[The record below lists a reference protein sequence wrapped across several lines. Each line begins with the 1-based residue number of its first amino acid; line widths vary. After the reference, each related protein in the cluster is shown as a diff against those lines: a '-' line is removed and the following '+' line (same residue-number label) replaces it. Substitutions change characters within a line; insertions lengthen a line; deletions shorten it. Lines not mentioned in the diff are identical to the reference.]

1 MRKPIFSILENK
13 GADQP
18 CGNGTFVFTKYL
30 IEFHYFLNPKFP
42 APSLAIFC
50 ICTARFVSDL
60 VGISKDLFSHDAAQI
75 L

>member
-1 MRKPIFSILENK
+1 MRKPTFSILENK

-18 CGNGTFVFTKYL
+18 CGNGTFIFTKYL
-30 IEFHYFLNPKFP
+30 IEFLKFLNLKLP
-42 APSLAIFC
+42 ASSLAIFC

-60 VGISKDLFSHDAAQI
+60 VGIFEYLFSHDVAQI